1 MADWKNKEEVMK
13 AIAETW
19 EEEAYIDDVLDKV
32 DDSLLSDKELI
43 MTIVQLKHSGCLLD
57 YADDSLKADK
67 EIVMAAVQTDGYAL
81 GYADDSLRAD

>member
-1 MADWKNKEEVMK
+1 MVDWKNKEEVMK

-43 MTIVQLKHSGCLLD
+43 MTIVQLKNSGCLLD
-57 YADDSLKADK
+57 YADDALKADK
-67 EIVMAAVQTDGYAL
+67 
-81 GYADDSLRAD
+81 